1 MVNSIDGWK
10 SRPKILMQ
18 DGVLLRLSS
27 LDGEYKLAG
36 KKKGACGDCVW
47 KHEAHGGK
55 TFSPRAVFSKP
66 ALLHLFLRANV
77 ETKNLN
83 LIG

>member
-27 LDGEYKLAG
+27 LDGEYKLAE
-36 KKKGACGDCVW
+36 KKKRSLWRLC
-47 KHEAHGGK
+47 
-55 TFSPRAVFSKP
+55 
-66 ALLHLFLRANV
+66 L
-77 ETKNLN
+77 ET
-83 LIG
+83 